1 MREMINES
9 EVKESGRKMR
19 GFYLVLE
26 FTLFE
31 RYKSG
36 GSVRY
41 DVMHLF
47 NLTKHLLIFVLS
59 SPISL

>member
-1 MREMINES
+1 MGVSLKKVED
-9 EVKESGRKMR
+9 R
-19 GFYLVLE
+19 GFYFVLE

-36 GSVRY
+36 GSLRY

-47 NLTKHLLIFVLS
+47 ILTKYPLV
-59 SPISL
+59 